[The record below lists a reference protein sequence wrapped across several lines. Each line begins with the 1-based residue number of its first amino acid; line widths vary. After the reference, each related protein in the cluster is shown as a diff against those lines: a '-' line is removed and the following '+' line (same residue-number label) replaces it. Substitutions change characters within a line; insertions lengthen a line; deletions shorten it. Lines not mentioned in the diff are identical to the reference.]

1 MLVIFKKDKKEKKN
15 SLVAQTTCDL
25 PSPVVIVDPIH
36 SHSLSLITH

>member
-25 PSPVVIVDPIH
+25 PSPVVVVDPIH
-36 SHSLSLITH
+36 SHSLSLITR